1 MCLTMVSLVWRSAAR
16 QQPPFWRR
24 GDMGVKAAFVPRASL
39 PRTPNEPLWKD
50 GSNSVCMCVC
60 VSERVWVCV
69 CMLKCDV
76 ASGGKYYMGQSGV
89 RPKECAELDQ
99 EESTQRT
106 SMHNV
111 NKIGHHCAYGG
122 RVKLSVIHRFT
133 QPRVYFICPVMPWLW
148 KKKRERRISKYQ
160 LYFSSSALF
169 FSALQLA

>member
-1 MCLTMVSLVWRSAAR
+1 MVSLVWRSAAR
-16 QQPPFWRR
+16 QQPLFGSEVTWGLRLALCL
-24 GDMGVKAAFVPRASL
+24 GLACLVPPTSHFEKTGITL
-39 PRTPNEPLWKD
+39 
-50 GSNSVCMCVC
+50 CVW
-60 VSERVWVCV
+60 VWVCV

-76 ASGGKYYMGQSGV
+76 SSGGKYYMGQSGV

-133 QPRVYFICPVMPWLW
+133 QPRVYFICPVMHWLW
-148 KKKRERRISKYQ
+148 KKERAEANISFIFPVQ
-160 LYFSSSALF
+160 QYFFL
-169 FSALQLA
+169 LCN

>member
-1 MCLTMVSLVWRSAAR
+1 
-16 QQPPFWRR
+16 
-24 GDMGVKAAFVPRASL
+24 
-39 PRTPNEPLWKD
+39 
-50 GSNSVCMCVC
+50 MCVC
-60 VSERVWVCV
+60 EGVCV

-76 ASGGKYYMGQSGV
+76 SSGGKYYMGQSGV

-133 QPRVYFICPVMPWLW
+133 QPRVYFICPVMH
-148 KKKRERRISKYQ
+148 
-160 LYFSSSALF
+160 
-169 FSALQLA
+169 